1 MAINFLL
8 FWIFLAYRSDKAF
21 ISDIHTVFV
30 QVLLTMTSS
39 GRKDVSITR
48 IKGDALKEMGV
59 FHS

>member
-39 GRKDVSITR
+39 GRKDVSITG
-48 IKGDALKEMGV
+48 KKE
-59 FHS
+59 FPAKE